1 MALSAAQAQ
10 LAAAQS
16 GAYEF
21 LHAPSLTHATTVS
34 LLRSGYLAHAGE
46 NGPLAVDLSSQR
58 VRSALHVLEGVR
70 TGQPPGALLGYGVER
85 GLRDAGLGE
94 AVLPLR
100 TLCPYGELTAAEVAA
115 AAAQAQAASLHALL
129 DQLNSENTT
138 AQQQFTVAQAALTAA
153 NQAQATA
160 SWAKQVADAA
170 VSQAQQA
177 LTTAEEQL
185 ASDEDAL
192 AAARIGSHIPPWKL
206 PNGGPDPGDVA
217 AASAAVLAQTRV
229 VAAARA
235 ALSVAQTRQN
245 SANAA
250 LAAANAQ
257 QSATAQAAAAAQAA
271 ITQLQSQIDTLTPQ
285 VTAAESAAQAADAEV
300 ENLRATLRDQA
311 VEATAANSVTD
322 GLALYR
328 RYSDGVRRGT
338 WDQTTIPFG
347 LGGLPAVSTP
357 AGQAI
362 TAVLGGL
369 ASTIDAVADLGL
381 AQSVYGLVSGAAPS
395 AAAAADALGQFDL
408 PPDLPVVQ
416 APRSARALTHRLL
429 LLGPAMPAAPAG
441 WASASPRAIAEPA
454 LCALAAGLLPAPA
467 TVRGRAQ
474 WFDPQTGSA
483 VGAAVEVTLSDLGLS
498 PLDVVYGAQVDG
510 GELVDRLLDHVA
522 SQGAPAGTPA
532 GAQVR
537 HVSDRSAAWGA
548 DVVDWPSLLTVA
560 AALRDLLGSARSA
573 DGRDLALP
581 GEAVAGGDDSVTA
594 LTARVSSAQ
603 TSLGQTATTLAQAT
617 GTLQGAVGADAASDR
632 AGRAGGAVGSG
643 GVRDPRGSS
652 GSADRG
658 RGGPRWGEQLAAAN
672 AEVAGRTSAVT
683 ALDAEFTAKHV
694 AAPADNA
701 DATDHQL
708 ARAEIIFGSGFR
720 LLPRFTPDNGA
731 ELTASRHD
739 AAALTGSDRLAPW
752 RWLAQASRVPCRR
765 PQAQRRATRRR
776 RGGGKRNAA
785 ERHAAAACPRRPVG
799 RAPRDGRARR
809 RAQPRRRGAGASG
822 RGACTGGR
830 GGGRVDRVHPGRQRA
845 YGDQLPVR
853 CARSATAAD
862 AAPGGAA
869 GRRARVG
876 PRHPR
881 GRVARDARPGPVARR
896 GIRRAAGRRQPDHP
910 VPAGRIPRQ

>member
-1 MALSAAQAQ
+1 M
-10 LAAAQS
+10 
-16 GAYEF
+16 
-21 LHAPSLTHATTVS
+21 
-34 LLRSGYLAHAGE
+34 
-46 NGPLAVDLSSQR
+46 
-58 VRSALHVLEGVR
+58 
-70 TGQPPGALLGYGVER
+70 
-85 GLRDAGLGE
+85 
-94 AVLPLR
+94 
-100 TLCPYGELTAAEVAA
+100 
-115 AAAQAQAASLHALL
+115 
-129 DQLNSENTT
+129 
-138 AQQQFTVAQAALTAA
+138 
-153 NQAQATA
+153 
-160 SWAKQVADAA
+160 
-170 VSQAQQA
+170 
-177 LTTAEEQL
+177 
-185 ASDEDAL
+185 
-192 AAARIGSHIPPWKL
+192 
-206 PNGGPDPGDVA
+206 
-217 AASAAVLAQTRV
+217 
-229 VAAARA
+229 
-235 ALSVAQTRQN
+235 
-245 SANAA
+245 
-250 LAAANAQ
+250 
-257 QSATAQAAAAAQAA
+257 
-271 ITQLQSQIDTLTPQ
+271 
-285 VTAAESAAQAADAEV
+285 
-300 ENLRATLRDQA
+300 
-311 VEATAANSVTD
+311 TD

-328 RYSDGVRRGT
+328 RYSDGGRRGT

-617 GTLQGAVGADAASDR
+617 GTLQGASAPMPPATAQAVRAALLGAAAF
-632 AGRAGGAVGSG
+632 GIPGAV
-643 GVRDPRGSS
+643 P
-652 GSADRG
+652 APQTAAEA
-658 RGGPRWGEQLAAAN
+658 GPRWGEQLAAAN

-708 ARAEIIFGSGFR
+708 ARVEIIFGSGFR

-752 RWLAQASRVPCRR
+752 RWLAQASRVRAGARR
-765 PQAQRRATRRR
+765 LSDALLDADAV
-776 RGGGKRNAA
+776 AA
-785 ERHAAAACPRRPVG
+785 SETQLSVMQLPHAPG
-799 RAPRDGRARR
+799 APWARSRDGRARR